1 MIKLFKY
8 PQNTYLIYKIE
19 NISELISDLQ
29 SRDKRI
35 FTNNFRSDISTLI
48 IKNNC
53 MLIKFGYITVILFKN
68 CCFIQSHLD
77 TNSNK
82 FISFIQES
90 KDIQLNINSDNFSLT
105 IFENI
110 LLYLSENIDTFLEES
125 II

>member
-82 FISFIQES
+82 FISFIKNQRYS
-90 KDIQLNINSDNFSLT
+90 VKYKFR
-105 IFENI
+105 
-110 LLYLSENIDTFLEES
+110 
-125 II
+125 

>member
-1 MIKLFKY
+1 
-8 PQNTYLIYKIE
+8 
-19 NISELISDLQ
+19 
-29 SRDKRI
+29 
-35 FTNNFRSDISTLI
+35 
-48 IKNNC
+48 

-125 II
+125 IIYFNKLSIDNFKKKQLGDILKFQT